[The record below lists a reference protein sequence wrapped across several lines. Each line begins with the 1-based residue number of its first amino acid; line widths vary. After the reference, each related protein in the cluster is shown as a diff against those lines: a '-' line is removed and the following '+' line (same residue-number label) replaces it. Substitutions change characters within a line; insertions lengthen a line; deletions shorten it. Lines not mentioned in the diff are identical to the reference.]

1 MFCKDFSLDPLG
13 WLGCQR
19 ENVSGGSVAEIFIN
33 FIILVVDDG
42 PPIWNCRRVDAE
54 KIRQLPLEARFSTC
68 LIVWR
73 AYAEKNATLFIGKS
87 NHNCSSLAS
96 FLSPPSTI
104 FFVRSDLMGK
114 STICANLDVEINF
127 TMIFLCFLVRRR

>member
-1 MFCKDFSLDPLG
+1 MPQNSNSFSAVSSLLEIRRSWINGFPLFLFCKDFSLDPLG

-33 FIILVVDDG
+33 FIVLVVVDG

-96 FLSPPSTI
+96 FLSPLL
-104 FFVRSDLMGK
+104 RSF
-114 STICANLDVEINF
+114 SWEAI
-127 TMIFLCFLVRRR
+127 